1 LWRTHS
7 AQPRRSNRPRKTAYS
22 EMSTQIIPLK
32 DRTDLRGPSEFQP
45 QRLFAFEL
53 RRWERSSSLVPG
65 SRQKAR
71 APYEFGCKVSIATPV
86 TAPKGRQFVL
96 HAKAGR
102 PRSTHG
108 EMKQPRRGST
118 VLLNTPSVAA
128 RPIAPARGLSTSAS
142 LFYSL
147 ASCCRVRVGR
157 EARGGGGLGQRATA
171 MTVTAKN
178 FTGGFSGEFMPP
190 FKPKPRQP
198 SMSKAELRAQGVLAL
213 AQASKP
219 VMKLPMKIKRQCA
232 RCDHFN
238 SLLVEPG
245 EAVPAFKCLA
255 CGYSMAR
262 P

>member
-1 LWRTHS
+1 MLSSVEEALTVARLMREAGSHTSLTKRKRGREATLNAWRNETT
-7 AQPRRSNRPRKTAYS
+7 TARFNS
-22 EMSTQIIPLK
+22 S
-32 DRTDLRGPSEFQP
+32 
-45 QRLFAFEL
+45 FE
-53 RRWERSSSLVPG
+53 
-65 SRQKAR
+65 
-71 APYEFGCKVSIATPV
+71 
-86 TAPKGRQFVL
+86 
-96 HAKAGR
+96 HALGGR
-102 PRSTHG
+102 PADR
-108 EMKQPRRGST
+108 
-118 VLLNTPSVAA
+118 
-128 RPIAPARGLSTSAS
+128 PARGLSTSAS
-142 LFYSL
+142 LSYSL

-178 FTGGFSGEFMPP
+178 FTGEFSGEFMPP

-238 SLLVEPG
+238 SVLVEPG

>member
-1 LWRTHS
+1 
-7 AQPRRSNRPRKTAYS
+7 
-22 EMSTQIIPLK
+22 
-32 DRTDLRGPSEFQP
+32 
-45 QRLFAFEL
+45 
-53 RRWERSSSLVPG
+53 
-65 SRQKAR
+65 
-71 APYEFGCKVSIATPV
+71 
-86 TAPKGRQFVL
+86 
-96 HAKAGR
+96 
-102 PRSTHG
+102 
-108 EMKQPRRGST
+108 MKQRRRGST

-178 FTGGFSGEFMPP
+178 FTGEFSGEFMPP

-238 SLLVEPG
+238 SVLVEPGEAVPAFKCLMKLPMKIKRQCARCDHFNSVLVEPG